1 MTSSFRGGGRGEN
14 EMLSDVGIWE
24 RGGGGLV
31 ASVLDIQLLYFLFK
45 KIRFPSCTHH
55 AESNSNI
62 LLTRNLPIVSS
73 VRQ

>member
-1 MTSSFRGGGRGEN
+1 MTLSFRGGGRGKN

-24 RGGGGLV
+24 RGGGLV
-31 ASVLDIQLLYFLFK
+31 ASVLDIQLLYFLLR

-55 AESNSNI
+55 AEPNI
-62 LLTRNLPIVSS
+62 NMLLTRNLPIVSS